1 MMDIDKVQKLMQLA
15 CDFMNVAEEL
25 EIDIDREMEP
35 LLKKIQTVSD
45 RRIFDDLKSL
55 RAALRPLS
63 DAVQ

>member
-1 MMDIDKVQKLMQLA
+1 
-15 CDFMNVAEEL
+15 MNLAEEL